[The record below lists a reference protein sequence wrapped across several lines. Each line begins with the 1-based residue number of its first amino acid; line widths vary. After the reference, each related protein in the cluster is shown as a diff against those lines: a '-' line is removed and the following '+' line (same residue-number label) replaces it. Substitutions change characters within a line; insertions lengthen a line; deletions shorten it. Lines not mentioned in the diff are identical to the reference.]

1 MITIHY
7 YYQSE
12 NQLLIYLSDNIFNFS
27 RMRCFAIIQTT
38 IINQL
43 RISELK
49 CEM

>member
-12 NQLLIYLSDNIFNFS
+12 NQVLIYLSDNIFTFS

-43 RISELK
+43 RASGFK
-49 CEM
+49 V